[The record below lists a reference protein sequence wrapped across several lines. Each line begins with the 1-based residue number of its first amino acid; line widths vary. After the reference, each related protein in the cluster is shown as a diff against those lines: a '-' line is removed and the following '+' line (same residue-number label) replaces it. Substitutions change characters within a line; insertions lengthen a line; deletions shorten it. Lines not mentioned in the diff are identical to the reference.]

1 MDELI
6 NKLTAFGIFL
16 VIGLFMVVILLPQM
30 YIGAYK
36 IINKVDSSIF
46 YRYST
51 NGKFDKNMFFS
62 EKIEENTGIL
72 EQLEN
77 EISDFQNASRIQDF
91 ANIITKNQNKVK
103 NIVLNNKA
111 YQDYLM
117 SIESS
122 VDDMLDW
129 SRKMAKLDDNIALV
143 CLYIIFLL
151 ISFVMVVPF
160 GFRTFFYLSA
170 GTTYIFSMLS
180 VFSDGVS
187 DYLIANILSLL
198 AKLTDDT
205 FTYKDMEQW
214 EIIFN
219 QAFKE
224 STLTFII
231 FDTVIQTYQN
241 YNKEKIEK
249 KFKYLYASLEI
260 QCSYLKEIKNS
271 SYVARLKVNV
281 KDIQKYCKKNIKQYN
296 KKINKKNILPSWK
309 NSLIVWHSYYEKL
322 EELLEFMENN
332 NQEFT
337 SKEYIAY
344 LRKIQWLMY
353 ICCQTKL
360 K

>member
-1 MDELI
+1 
-6 NKLTAFGIFL
+6 
-16 VIGLFMVVILLPQM
+16 
-30 YIGAYK
+30 
-36 IINKVDSSIF
+36 
-46 YRYST
+46 
-51 NGKFDKNMFFS
+51 
-62 EKIEENTGIL
+62 
-72 EQLEN
+72 
-77 EISDFQNASRIQDF
+77 
-91 ANIITKNQNKVK
+91 
-103 NIVLNNKA
+103 
-111 YQDYLM
+111 M

-170 GTTYIFSMLS
+170 GITYIFSMLS

-296 KKINKKNILPSWK
+296 KEINKKNILPSWK